1 MTKHLFM
8 VIYYHDHGEKMIS
21 LRSQITIKILDYYFL
36 NPEAEAYINELAR
49 ILGVDPKNTETKLK
63 ELEKE
68 GLLKSE
74 FRGKQRYFFLA
85 KNNPILKHYRQIFL
99 RTYGIERRLKDALK
113 DIKGVR
119 EAYLFGSYASNKM
132 DSSSDID
139 LLAIGTH
146 SVLGLQRALAKL
158 QKETGRE
165 FNVTNLSEKEFDK
178 KKTDKSSFINS
189 VLKTKTI
196 RLV

>member
-1 MTKHLFM
+1 M
-8 VIYYHDHGEKMIS
+8 VNYYHNHGEKMIS
-21 LRSQITIKILDYYFL
+21 LRSKVAIKLLDYYFL
-36 NPEAEAYINELAR
+36 NPEAQAYINELAR
-49 ILGVDPKNTETKLK
+49 ILELDPKNTETKLK

-68 GLLKSE
+68 GLFKSE

-85 KNNPILKHYRQIFL
+85 KDNPVLEHYSQIFL
-99 RTYGIERRLKDALK
+99 KTHGIEKRLKDMIGN
-113 DIKGVR
+113 IKGLK

-146 SVLGLQRALAKL
+146 SVLELQRVIAKL
-158 QKETGRE
+158 QKDTGRE
-165 FNVTNLSEKEFDK
+165 FNVMNLNMKEFEAK
-178 KKTDKSSFINS
+178 KKNKDPFINNIF
-189 VLKTKTI
+189 KNKII

>member
-1 MTKHLFM
+1 M
-8 VIYYHDHGEKMIS
+8 VIYYHNYGEKMIS
-21 LRSQITIKILDYYFL
+21 LRSKITIKLLDYYFL
-36 NPEAEAYINELAR
+36 NPEAQAYINELAR
-49 ILGVDPKNTETKLK
+49 ILEIDPKNTETKLK

-68 GLLKSE
+68 GFFKSE

-85 KNNPILKHYRQIFL
+85 KDNPVLEHYRQIFL
-99 RTYGIERRLKDALK
+99 KTHGIEKKLK
-113 DIKGVR
+113 DIISGIKGVK

-146 SVLGLQRALAKL
+146 SILELQRIIAKL
-158 QKETGRE
+158 QRDTGRE
-165 FNVTNLSEKEFDK
+165 FNVTNLNPKEFEAK
-178 KKTDKSSFINS
+178 KKDKGHFINN
-189 VLKTKTI
+189 VFKNKTI

>member
-1 MTKHLFM
+1 M
-8 VIYYHDHGEKMIS
+8 VIYYHNHGEKMIS
-21 LRSQITIKILDYYFL
+21 LRSKVAIKLLDYYFL
-36 NPEAEAYINELAR
+36 NPQAQAYINELAR
-49 ILGVDPKNTETKLK
+49 ILELDPKNTETKLK

-68 GLLKSE
+68 GLFKSE

-85 KNNPILKHYRQIFL
+85 KDNPVLEHYRQIFL
-99 RTYGIERRLKDALK
+99 KTHGIEKRLKDMINN
-113 DIKGVR
+113 IKGLK

-146 SVLGLQRALAKL
+146 SVLELQRVIAKL
-158 QKETGRE
+158 QKDTGRE
-165 FNVTNLSEKEFDK
+165 FNVTNLSMKEFEAK
-178 KKTDKSSFINS
+178 KKNKDPFINS
-189 VLKTKTI
+189 IFKTKII

>member
-1 MTKHLFM
+1 M
-8 VIYYHDHGEKMIS
+8 VTYYHKHGEKMIS
-21 LRSQITIKILDYYFL
+21 LRSKVAIKVLDYYFL
-36 NPEAEAYINELAR
+36 NPQVQVYINELAR
-49 ILGVDPKNTETKLK
+49 ILELDPKNTETKLK

-68 GLLKSE
+68 GLFKSE

-85 KNNPILKHYRQIFL
+85 KDNPVLEHYRQIFL
-99 RTYGIERRLKDALK
+99 KTHGIEKRLKDMIGN
-113 DIKGVR
+113 IKGLK

-146 SVLGLQRALAKL
+146 SVLELQRVIAKL
-158 QKETGRE
+158 QKDTGRE
-165 FNVTNLSEKEFDK
+165 FNVMNLSTKEFEIK
-178 KKTDKSSFINS
+178 KKNKDSFIDS
-189 VLKTKTI
+189 VFKTKII